1 MDDNVTFS
9 DGVVS
14 LRPFQKS
21 DIDELTVAIRESI
34 PELKPWMSWCHD
46 DYSEDDTRNWIKS
59 LPSGW
64 AEGTQ
69 LSFVIT
75 DIHDG
80 RLLGGCGLNHINPTY
95 LFANLGYWVR
105 TSRTGEG
112 IASRAVRL
120 LASFAFEQVK
130 LVRVEIVVAVG
141 NYPSLRVA
149 GKVGAR
155 REGILRNRMLAGE
168 NIYDGVMHSLIPQDY
183 GIELSKSA
191 GGQRKSS

>member
-1 MDDNVTFS
+1 MDDNVTLS
-9 DGVVS
+9 DGVIS
-14 LRPFQKS
+14 LRPFQMS
-21 DIDELTVAIRESI
+21 DSEELTEAVRESI
-34 PELKPWMSWCHD
+34 PELTPWMSWCHD
-46 DYSEDDTRNWIKS
+46 DYSETDTRNWIKS

-64 AEGTQ
+64 AEGIKFT
-69 LSFVIT
+69 FAIT
-75 DIHDG
+75 DIQAG
-80 RLLGGCGLNHINPTY
+80 KLLGRCGLNHINPTY
-95 LFANLGYWVR
+95 RFANLGYWVR

-120 LASFAFEQVK
+120 IAGFAFEQVK

-155 REGILRNRMLAGE
+155 REGILRNRMLVGE

-183 GIELSKSA
+183 GMELSNSA
-191 GGQRKSS
+191 GNQR

>member
-1 MDDNVTFS
+1 MDDNVTLS

-14 LRPFQKS
+14 LRLYQMS
-21 DIDELTVAIRESI
+21 DTDELTEAVRESI

-64 AEGTQ
+64 AEGT
-69 LSFVIT
+69 LFNFAIT
-75 DIHDG
+75 DIQDG

-120 LASFAFEQVK
+120 IAGFAFEQVK

-141 NYPSLRVA
+141 NYSSLRVA

-155 REGILRNRMLAGE
+155 QEGILRNRMLVGE
-168 NIYDGVMHSLIPQDY
+168 NIYDGVMHSLIPLDY
-183 GIELSKSA
+183 GIELSTSA
-191 GGQRKSS
+191 DTQR

>member
-1 MDDNVTFS
+1 MDDNVTLS

-14 LRPFQKS
+14 LRPFQMS
-21 DIDELTVAIRESI
+21 DTDELAEAVRESI

-64 AEGTQ
+64 ADGTQ
-69 LSFVIT
+69 FNFAIT
-75 DIHDG
+75 DIQDG

-95 LFANLGYWVR
+95 RFANLGYWVR

-120 LASFAFEQVK
+120 IASFAFEQVK
-130 LVRVEIVVAVG
+130 LVRVEIVVAVE

-155 REGILRNRMLAGE
+155 REGVLRNRMLVGE

-191 GGQRKSS
+191 GNQR

>member
-1 MDDNVTFS
+1 MDDNVNLS
-9 DGVVS
+9 VGVIS
-14 LRPFQKS
+14 LRPFQMS
-21 DIDELTVAIRESI
+21 DTDELTEAVRESI

-64 AEGTQ
+64 ADGTQ
-69 LSFVIT
+69 FNFAIT
-75 DIHDG
+75 DIQDG

-95 LFANLGYWVR
+95 RFANLGYWVR
-105 TSRTGEG
+105 TSRTEQG

-120 LASFAFEQVK
+120 IASFAFEQVK

-155 REGILRNRMLAGE
+155 REGILRNRMLVGE
-168 NIYDGVMHSLIPQDY
+168 NIYDGVMHSLTPQDY
-183 GIELSKSA
+183 RIELSKSA
-191 GGQRKSS
+191 GGRR

>member
-1 MDDNVTFS
+1 MDDNVTLS
-9 DGVVS
+9 DGVIS
-14 LRPFQKS
+14 LRPFQMS
-21 DIDELTVAIRESI
+21 DTDELTEAVRESI

-69 LSFVIT
+69 FNFAMMDT
-75 DIHDG
+75 QDG
-80 RLLGGCGLNHINPTY
+80 LLLGGCGLNHINPTY
-95 LFANLGYWVR
+95 RFANLGYWVR

-120 LASFAFEQVK
+120 IASFAIEQVK
-130 LVRVEIVVAVG
+130 LIRVEIVVAVE

-155 REGILRNRMLAGE
+155 REGILRNRMLVGE

-183 GIELSKSA
+183 GIELSKST
-191 GGQRKSS
+191 GIQR

>member
-1 MDDNVTFS
+1 MDDDVTLS

-14 LRPFQKS
+14 LRPFQMS
-21 DIDELTVAIRESI
+21 DTDELTEAVRESI

-64 AEGTQ
+64 VEGTQ
-69 LSFVIT
+69 FSFAIT
-75 DIHDG
+75 DIQDG
-80 RLLGGCGLNHINPTY
+80 RLLGGCGLNHITPTY
-95 LFANLGYWVR
+95 RFANLGTWVR
-105 TSRTGEG
+105 TSRMREG
-112 IASRAVRL
+112 IASRAVHL
-120 LASFAFEQVK
+120 ITSFAFEQVK
-130 LVRVEIVVAVG
+130 LVRVEVVVAVG

-155 REGILRNRMLAGE
+155 REGVLRNRMLVGE
-168 NIYDGVMHSLIPQDY
+168 IIYDGVMHSLIPQDY

-191 GGQRKSS
+191 GNQS

>member
-1 MDDNVTFS
+1 MDDNVTLS
-9 DGVVS
+9 DGVVA
-14 LRPFQKS
+14 LRPFQMS
-21 DIDELTVAIRESI
+21 DTDEHTEAVRESI

-46 DYSEDDTRNWIKS
+46 DYSEDDTSNWIKS

-64 AEGTQ
+64 AEGT
-69 LSFVIT
+69 SYNFAIT
-75 DIHDG
+75 DIQDG

-95 LFANLGYWVR
+95 RFANLGYWVR
-105 TSRTGEG
+105 TGRTGEG

-120 LASFAFEQVK
+120 IASFAFEQVK

-155 REGILRNRMLAGE
+155 REGILRNRMLVGE
-168 NIYDGVMHSLIPQDY
+168 NIYDGVMLSLIPQDY
-183 GIELSKSA
+183 GIELSKSV
-191 GGQRKSS
+191 GIQR

>member
-1 MDDNVTFS
+1 MDDNVTLS
-9 DGVVS
+9 DDVIS
-14 LRPFQKS
+14 LRPFQMS
-21 DIDELTVAIRESI
+21 DTDELTEAVRESI

-64 AEGTQ
+64 VEGTQ
-69 LSFVIT
+69 FNFAIT
-75 DIHDG
+75 DIQDG

-95 LFANLGYWVR
+95 RFANLGYWVR
-105 TSRTGEG
+105 TSRTREG

-120 LASFAFEQVK
+120 IASFAFEQVK

-141 NYPSLRVA
+141 NSPSLRVA

-155 REGILRNRMLAGE
+155 REGILRNRMLVGE
-168 NIYDGVMHSLIPQDY
+168 NIYAGVMHSLIPQDY
-183 GIELSKSA
+183 GIELSKRA
-191 GGQRKSS
+191 GIQR